1 MLLRCPINTCE
12 PFSLFMHHA
21 LSAYWPH
28 GARKQFEPRRNP
40 SLCLY
45 RRSQAHLPTR
55 RRSRPFHRGTSPL
68 QALTNKTGRWRSMV
82 APGESA
88 RSGKIAAVRAV
99 TCVDTRRYP
108 PTYRVKDIQAVN
120 LGLCYGWIAGQRKSY
135 DNVYYLQKYVPR
147 RPRSRWS
154 QVNVAKAEELIAA
167 RRMAW
172 PRSRQHGG
180 ELMASTSSWRNAGPG
195 EARQVS

>member
-1 MLLRCPINTCE
+1 
-12 PFSLFMHHA
+12 MHHA

-45 RRSQAHLPTR
+45 WRSEAHLPTG

-88 RSGKIAAVRAV
+88 RSRKIAEPFV

-108 PTYRVKDIQAVN
+108 PTYRVKDIQAVKD
-120 LGLCYGWIAGQRKSY
+120 GRC
-135 DNVYYLQKYVPR
+135 
-147 RPRSRWS
+147 RSGS
-154 QVNVAKAEELIAA
+154 A
-167 RRMAW
+167 RT
-172 PRSRQHGG
+172 
-180 ELMASTSSWRNAGPG
+180 TSSGHSLTGPVRDG
-195 EARQVS
+195 KLGRVGGH

>member
-45 RRSQAHLPTR
+45 WRSHAHLPTG

-88 RSGKIAAVRAV
+88 RSRKIAAVRDLRGHAAL
-99 TCVDTRRYP
+99 P
-108 PTYRVKDIQAVN
+108 
-120 LGLCYGWIAGQRKSY
+120 S
-135 DNVYYLQKYVPR
+135 YVPR
-147 RPRSRWS
+147 ERHTGSQGMAERRWTNADIKRTSALAKELLTRLRLRPTRCI
-154 QVNVAKAEELIAA
+154 VVAGTGIE
-167 RRMAW
+167 
-172 PRSRQHGG
+172 
-180 ELMASTSSWRNAGPG
+180 
-195 EARQVS
+195 

>member
-1 MLLRCPINTCE
+1 M
-12 PFSLFMHHA
+12 
-21 LSAYWPH
+21 
-28 GARKQFEPRRNP
+28 
-40 SLCLY
+40 
-45 RRSQAHLPTR
+45 
-55 RRSRPFHRGTSPL
+55 
-68 QALTNKTGRWRSMV
+68 
-82 APGESA
+82 
-88 RSGKIAAVRAV
+88 
-99 TCVDTRRYP
+99 TCVDTRPYP

-195 EARQVS
+195 EARQVSSLDGVQDPPLPMK